1 MIDKKKTTSSATGE
15 KPENPRPGS
24 ANKAKAS
31 IGPAIKDIKE
41 RFGEKKIPL
50 DKDFA
55 DLIDIADSGRKAAG
69 LSPEQTEDTDTGLR
83 LLPTG
88 QLAVKHDRELSVGE
102 NGLKVELWGEGGLNR
117 GVDGKLLVGLQTD
130 SGLVRNNVGI
140 KVGAGNGITVSGDSV
155 AVKLAT
161 TTPGLSSENG
171 LKVELWGEGGL
182 NYSADGKLLVGLQT
196 NSGLVRNNV
205 GIKVGAGNGITV
217 SGNSVAV
224 KLATT
229 KPGLSSENG
238 LKVELWGEGGLNYSS
253 DGKLLVGQPT
263 NSGLIR
269 DNVGIKVG
277 AGNGITVSG
286 TNVAVK
292 PGTGI
297 AVDSN
302 GVKVN
307 LASIPKADRGA
318 AFFQL
323 FQPLIHVRVGG
334 IGVTSTALENRIFF
348 ATGRYYLL
356 ATDEMMGPI
365 TFGGHGGGSGQTDL
379 LVPYRADTTGAT
391 GVMVI
396 RVSLADGAGYR
407 FINHTSSVQGDTAY
421 YQRTFS
427 VDMVKTATVTRGG
440 RAYRNQ
446 DIPTGRV
453 IRSEF
458 FLVVMK
464 DDHQPIGR
472 INVYVEVPW

>member
-1 MIDKKKTTSSATGE
+1 MIDKKKTTSSAAGE

-24 ANKAKAS
+24 ANKTKAS

-117 GVDGKLLVGLQTD
+117 GADGKLLVGLQTD

-205 GIKVGAGNGITV
+205 GIKVGAGTGIDVNSSGV
-217 SGNSVAV
+217 SV
-224 KLATT
+224 KANTET
-229 KPGLSSENG
+229 
-238 LKVELWGEGGLNYSS
+238 
-253 DGKLLVGQPT
+253 
-263 NSGLIR
+263 
-269 DNVGIKVG
+269 GIKVDANG
-277 AGNGITVSG
+277 VGINTQTLANLLHPLLLPIGSIILWAGTANNIPLGWKICDG
-286 TNVAVK
+286 TNGTVDLTGAFVLGGK
-292 PGTGI
+292 PTTANHPKVGSNTKNTGSTTQGGT
-297 AVDSN
+297 
-302 GVKVN
+302 VN
-307 LASIPKADRGA
+307 VNPFTLTLAQIPPHTHSYQKADGANKMRGEDGKIA
-318 AFFQL
+318 THPSWFELTHSSQAT
-323 FQPLIHVRVGG
+323 
-334 IGVTSTALENRIFF
+334 TSA
-348 ATGRYYLL
+348 
-356 ATDEMMGPI
+356 
-365 TFGGHGGGSGQTDL
+365 GGSGGQ
-379 LVPYRADTTGAT
+379 A
-391 GVMVI
+391 
-396 RVSLADGAGYR
+396 
-407 FINHTSSVQGDTAY
+407 SSVQATAS
-421 YQRTFS
+421 YQGTS
-427 VDMVKTATVTRGG
+427 HNHTIDVTPMHVMLC
-440 RAYRNQ
+440 YIQ
-446 DIPTGRV
+446 RV
-453 IRSEF
+453 
-458 FLVVMK
+458 
-464 DDHQPIGR
+464 G
-472 INVYVEVPW
+472 